1 MTFLSSSHARAGT
14 IVLALA
20 LIGGIGCVSVD
31 AASRARYQQRLRDHE
46 TVRQRSIAALEP
58 AAAAGDPRARSALAT
73 VLLSAHDLT
82 QNDVPRALALLEQ
95 AAAQDDGRAQA
106 LLGDILVGS
115 SPQVRTGRQTPPSRQ
130 DAERGIAL
138 LQRAA
143 TKACRYP
150 RPGEIRSDIWPALEA
165 GNMLNAAGRA
175 DESLLWRARDI
186 LHCGRMNIELLSWR
200 AQAAVSSPADRIG
213 ALALLTL
220 TGDAAATAKVR
231 ATLPGADAAAAERLG
246 ADLRRRVAD
255 SERDYPAPPRKEQP

>member
-143 TKACRYP
+143 TKACTYP
-150 RPGEIRSDIWPALEA
+150 LPGIFSLHMEPALRA
-165 GNMLNAAGRA
+165 GRMLNDAGRT
-175 DESLLWRARDI
+175 DESLLWRARSI
-186 LHCGRMNIELLSWR
+186 LHCGRADTALAWQAKSEL
-200 AQAAVSSPADRIG
+200 ASSVERIQ
-213 ALALLTL
+213 ALALLAL
-220 TGDAAATAKVR
+220 TGNVAATAEAR
-231 ATLPGADAAAAERLG
+231 ATLPDADAAAAERLT

-255 SERDYPAPPRKEQP
+255 SERTYPAPPRKKQP

>member
-31 AASRARYQQRLRDHE
+31 AASRARYQERLRDHE
-46 TVRQRSIAALEP
+46 IVRQRRIAALEP

-73 VLLSAHDLT
+73 TLLSAHDLA

-95 AAAQDDGRAQA
+95 AAAQDDGLAQA
-106 LLGDILVGS
+106 LLGEALAGS
-115 SPQVRTGRQTPPSRQ
+115 LPQVRIARQAPPSRQ

-143 TKACRYP
+143 TKACTYP
-150 RPGEIRSDIWPALEA
+150 RPGEIRSLIQPALEA
-165 GNMLNAAGRA
+165 GNILNDVGRT

-186 LHCGRMNIELLSWR
+186 LHCGRTNIGLLTWR

-213 ALALLTL
+213 ALALLML

-231 ATLPGADAAAAERLG
+231 ATLPAADAAAADRLA
-246 ADLRRRVAD
+246 ADLRRRVAE
-255 SERDYPAPPRKEQP
+255 SERDYPAPPHKEQQ

>member
-1 MTFLSSSHARAGT
+1 MTYLSSSHARAGT

-20 LIGGIGCVSVD
+20 LIGGIGCASVD
-31 AASRARYQQRLRDHE
+31 EANRARYEQRLRDHE

-58 AAAAGDPRARSALAT
+58 AAAAGDPRARSGLAT
-73 VLLSAHDLT
+73 VLLSAHDPT

-106 LLGDILVGS
+106 LLGDILAGS
-115 SPQVRTGRQTPPSRQ
+115 LPHVRAGRQ
-130 DAERGIAL
+130 DAARGIAL

-143 TKACRYP
+143 TKACTYP
-150 RPGEIRSDIWPALEA
+150 RPGEIRSDIRPALEA
-165 GNMLNAAGRA
+165 GNMLNTAGRA

-231 ATLPGADAAAAERLG
+231 ATLPDADGAAAERLA